1 MRRRFLKRGPRRRV
15 QTGRRVAAAA
25 ANGLR
30 NRALARAPRR
40 GRGKVALSLQLEQ
53 LLLLEEMEL
62 QTDEGTDM
70 ESVRA
75 TGTEQEEGYNRGILP
90 RTQRT

>member
-30 NRALARAPRR
+30 TSALARAPRR
-40 GRGKVALSLQLEQ
+40 GHGQVALVLQLEQ

-62 QTDEGTDM
+62 QTDEGTKWKASGLQERNKKKDTTE
-70 ESVRA
+70 ESC
-75 TGTEQEEGYNRGILP
+75 
-90 RTQRT
+90 